1 MNSFFARHTK
11 PCKEYPLRN
20 LGDRWR
26 PRDKKLHLVCRITG
40 YIAPQVKFIEKQA
53 ILITV
58 KKFLTELFSIVDKNS
73 Q

>member
-58 KKFLTELFSIVDKNS
+58 KKFFDRAILYCDE
-73 Q
+73 

>member
-1 MNSFFARHTK
+1 MNYEFFAHHTK

-58 KKFLTELFSIVDKNS
+58 KKFFDRAILYCDE
-73 Q
+73 